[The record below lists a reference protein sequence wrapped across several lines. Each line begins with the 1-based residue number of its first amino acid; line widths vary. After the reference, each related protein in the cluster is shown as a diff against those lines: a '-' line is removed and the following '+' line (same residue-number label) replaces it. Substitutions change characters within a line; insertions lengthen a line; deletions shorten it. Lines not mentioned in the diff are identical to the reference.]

1 MDHISGKGSFH
12 VEHTT
17 MERLERCL
25 LCGSIDLVN
34 AATVEDHSISKENFN
49 VCECGSCGYRF
60 TNPRPNQELLPRY
73 YESESYIS
81 HSNTSKSLR
90 DKLYQVARKWS
101 LAKKSATI
109 GSYVPSASVLDI
121 GCGTGD
127 FLASLQTKGY
137 HVMGIEP
144 NATARHQATQLHQLV
159 VLPSLDAVSS
169 LEQFQVL
176 TMWHVLE
183 HMPDPR
189 QTIKRAFALLQQGG
203 YLFIAVPIRNS
214 WDAQHYGS
222 GWAAL
227 DVPRHL
233 SHFRDNDVR
242 RILADQG
249 FQMVGERKMWLDA
262 FYIAMLSEQYKGRG
276 PFVALLLGTLLG
288 LWSNIQSVLS
298 GRPTSSILFIA
309 KKGKG

>member
-1 MDHISGKGSFH
+1 M
-12 VEHTT
+12 EHTAT
-17 MERLERCL
+17 ERLDRCL
-25 LCGSIDLVN
+25 LCGSKELQT
-34 AATVEDHSISKENFN
+34 AATVKDHSISKEHFN
-49 VCECGSCGYRF
+49 ISECGRCGYHF
-60 TNPRPNQELLPRY
+60 TNPRPSQELLPRY

-90 DKLYQVARKWS
+90 DKLYQLARKWA
-101 LAKKSATI
+101 LTKKSATI
-109 GSYVPSASVLDI
+109 GSYMPSASVLDI

-127 FLASLQTKGY
+127 FLAALRTKGH

-144 NATARHQATQLHQLV
+144 NVTARDRATQLHQLV
-159 VLPSLDAVSS
+159 VLPTLDAVSS

-189 QTIKRAFALLQQGG
+189 LTIKRAFALLQQGG

-214 WDAQHYGS
+214 WDAQHYAS

-249 FQMVGERKMWLDA
+249 FQLVRERKMWLDA

-276 PFVALLLGTLLG
+276 PIVSLLLGTLMG
-288 LWSNIQSVLS
+288 LWSNFQSVLS
-298 GRPTSSILFIA
+298 GRPTSSMLFVA